1 MSAVGPLT
9 GFTVAVTAVRRRGEL
24 GAALERRGARV
35 VYAPAM
41 RIVAPAD
48 DIELHGA
55 TKRSLAWSIEVF
67 IATTAVGLRA
77 WLDAASG
84 WGLGEPLLAQLRA
97 ATVIAQGPKSFA
109 ALRGAGIEVAW
120 TPPSDSASEVLGRLL
135 SEDLSGRRIAVLTHG
150 VPLADLVQTLRE
162 AGADV
167 LELSTYRWLPP
178 EDTEPVTR
186 LIAAIEARRVDAVT
200 FTSAPGAAGFL
211 HALRLAPDTVLDA
224 LRGELVVAAVGPVA
238 AAPLQALDI
247 PVFQPS
253 RPRLA
258 ALVRELSEHIPARR
272 GQTVVAAGH
281 RIEVRG
287 HLVVMDGVEVAMAP
301 GAMSLLRVLLRH
313 PGRVVP
319 RATLRSALSG
329 EDDDEHA
336 IESAVARL
344 RLTLGDSRIVQ
355 TVVERG
361 YRLAY
366 EPEHVGPC
374 AHDPTRG

>member
-41 RIVAPAD
+41 RIVAPGD
-48 DIELHGA
+48 DIELHDA
-55 TKRSLAWSIEVF
+55 TKRSLAWPVEVF

-77 WLDAASG
+77 WLDAAEG
-84 WGLGEPLLAQLRA
+84 WGLGEALLAHLRE
-97 ATVIAQGPKSFA
+97 ATVIAEGPKTHA
-109 ALRGAGIEVAW
+109 ALRAAGLEVAW
-120 TPPSDSASEVLGRLL
+120 TPPVDSASEVLGRLL
-135 SEDLSGRRIAVLTHG
+135 NEDLSGRRIAVQTHG
-150 VPLADLVQTLRE
+150 VPLTDLVETLRE

-167 LELSTYRWLPP
+167 LELPAYRWLPP
-178 EDTEPVTR
+178 EDTEPMTR
-186 LIAAIEARRVDAVT
+186 LVAAIEARRVDAVT
-200 FTSAPGAAGFL
+200 FTSAPAAAGFL
-211 HALRLAPDTVLDA
+211 HALHAAPDTVLEA
-224 LRGELVVAAVGPVA
+224 LRSELVVAAVGPVA
-238 AAPLQALDI
+238 AAPLHALDI

-281 RIEVRG
+281 RVEVRG

-301 GAMSLLRVLLRH
+301 AAMSLLRVLVRH

-319 RATLRSALSG
+319 RDTLLSALRG
-329 EDDDEHA
+329 EGDEHA
-336 IESAVARL
+336 IEDAVARL
-344 RLTLGDSRIVQ
+344 GLTLGDSRIVQ
-355 TVVERG
+355 TVVKRG